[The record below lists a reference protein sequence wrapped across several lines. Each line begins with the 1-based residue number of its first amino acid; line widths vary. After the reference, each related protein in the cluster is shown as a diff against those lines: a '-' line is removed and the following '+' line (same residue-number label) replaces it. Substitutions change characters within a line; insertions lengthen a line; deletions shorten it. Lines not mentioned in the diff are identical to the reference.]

1 MAKTRATPAAEPAAA
16 PKPQYFAP
24 DDVSSIAPVA
34 RYLGGEAAHYLYH
47 RPGRYQL
54 VDGRVLPSLSKL
66 GRVGGINDVASIRQR
81 TPGGWRYVP
90 DMSRAIAKLQR
101 DGCQIVPFDVD
112 TDAGFPSY
120 LQAIPGTGRYCHRL
134 CELVPG
140 LEPVPPGPAVYADW
154 LASLVSRGIVPAPHP
169 SQVDA
174 LLKKKTKLAQQL
186 TRGGKPDEGAALLEE
201 VARARVAA
209 APPKPKAKRTRKAK
223 PKPKAIEVDT
233 VLEVGDDE

>member
-1 MAKTRATPAAEPAAA
+1 M
-16 PKPQYFAP
+16 
-24 DDVSSIAPVA
+24 
-34 RYLGGEAAHYLYH
+34 
-47 RPGRYQL
+47 
-54 VDGRVLPSLSKL
+54 
-66 GRVGGINDVASIRQR
+66 
-81 TPGGWRYVP
+81 
-90 DMSRAIAKLQR
+90 
-101 DGCQIVPFDVD
+101 
-112 TDAGFPSY
+112 
-120 LQAIPGTGRYCHRL
+120 
-134 CELVPG
+134 
-140 LEPVPPGPAVYADW
+140 PPGPAVYADW

>member
-16 PKPQYFAP
+16 PKAQYFAP
-24 DDVSSIAPVA
+24 DDVSSIAPTA
-34 RYLGGEAAHYLYH
+34 RYLGGESAHYLYH

-54 VDGRVLPSLSKL
+54 MAGRVVPSLSKL
-66 GRVGGINDVASIRQR
+66 GRVGGLNDVAAVRQR

-112 TDAGFPSY
+112 ADEGFPSY

-140 LEPVPPGPAVYADW
+140 IEPVPPGPAAFADW
-154 LASLVSRGIVPAPHP
+154 LASLVARGVVPAPHP
-169 SQVDA
+169 SQVAA
-174 LLKKKTKLAQQL
+174 LLKKKTALAQQL
-186 TRGGKPDEGAALLEE
+186 TRGGKPEQGAALLEE

-209 APPKPKAKRTRKAK
+209 APPKPKPKRTRKAK

-233 VLEVGDDE
+233 VLEVGDDG